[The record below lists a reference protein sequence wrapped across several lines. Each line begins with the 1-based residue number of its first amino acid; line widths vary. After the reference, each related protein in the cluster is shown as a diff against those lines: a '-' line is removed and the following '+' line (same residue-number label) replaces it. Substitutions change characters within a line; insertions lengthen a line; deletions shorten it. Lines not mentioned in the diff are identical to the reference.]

1 MTLQIVTVQS
11 KRDFKRFIELPWQIY
26 DAKTYPLWVPP
37 LRLMVMDA
45 LDDRKN
51 VFYERATRILFLA
64 TRGEKMV
71 GRIAAIEN
79 RAHNEFHNDRVGFFG
94 FFEAFDD
101 QEAADALFAAAAE
114 WLRAR
119 GLDTMR
125 GPMSPSTNH
134 ETGLL
139 VGGFEVAPTIMTPW
153 NPPYVATLVENA
165 GFTKAK
171 DLLAYYFP
179 ANDPTF
185 HLPERFE
192 QHAARA
198 QSRTNLTFR
207 DVDLGQFARELDICW
222 TIYNSAWE
230 KNWGF
235 VPMTKKE
242 FIHMAQ
248 EMKYLIYP
256 RFAFIA
262 EVNGVPAGFMLLL
275 PDFNEIFKKIPNGKL
290 LPGGVFKLL
299 LGRKKLKGFRVIL
312 MGVADEFRSRSIFQL
327 FTHEVLRRGREFGAT
342 GAEASWILEDNIR
355 MTRAMDSAGVKEY
368 RRWRVY
374 DRPLTGSLKVG
385 AHRDTTAIASQSTR
399 EQ

>member
-1 MTLQIVTVQS
+1 MTLHIVTVES

-26 DAKTYPLWVPP
+26 DAVTYPLWVPP

-51 VFYERATRILFLA
+51 VFYERAARALFLA
-64 TRGEKMV
+64 VRGDKVV

-79 RAHNEFHNDRVGFFG
+79 RAHNAFHQDKVGFFG

-101 QEAADALFAAAAE
+101 QDAANALFEAAAA

-139 VGGFEVAPTIMTPW
+139 VGGFDVPPTIMTPW
-153 NPPYVATLVENA
+153 NPPYVAALVENA
-165 GFTKAK
+165 GFAKAK

-179 ANDPTF
+179 GKDPNYL
-185 HLPERFE
+185 LPERFE

-198 QSRTNLTFR
+198 RSRTNLTFR
-207 DVDLGQFARELDICW
+207 DVDLSQFSRELDICW
-222 TIYNSAWE
+222 QIYNAAWDS
-230 KNWGF
+230 NWGF

-242 FIHMAQ
+242 FVHMAQ

-256 RFAFIA
+256 QFAFIA
-262 EVNGVPAGFMLLL
+262 EVDGVPAGFMLLL
-275 PDFNEIFKKIPNGKL
+275 PDFNEIFRKIPNGKL
-290 LPGGVFKLL
+290 LPTGVFKLL
-299 LGRKKLKGFRVIL
+299 LGRKKLKSFRVIL
-312 MGVADEFRSRSIFQL
+312 MGVAAEFRTRSIFQL
-327 FTHEVLRRGREFGAT
+327 FTHEVWCRGRAFDAT
-342 GAEASWILEDNIR
+342 GAEASWILEDNVL
-355 MTRAMDSAGVKEY
+355 MTRSMESAGVKEY

-374 DRPLTGSLKVG
+374 DRPLAG
-385 AHRDTTAIASQSTR
+385 
-399 EQ
+399 